1 MGSDASGNIG
11 SGINLTGGS
20 GYDVVVFNTAKGPI
34 TIDLSRKS
42 FSGGG
47 GGGRI
52 EGVEG
57 IIGSLFGDTMLGDDG
72 PNLFDGGF
80 GADIFFGGA
89 GDDTLAGGD
98 GLDLAIYLGSSSK
111 YTVTADGK
119 GGLTISGGADGRD
132 TLTGVERISFG
143 DKSLAFDLSPEGSA
157 GKTALLAGALLGK
170 GSLANAPLMGTLVSY
185 FDGGKSLS
193 DASNLLITS
202 GIVSQLAG
210 GNSNEALVSFLFTN
224 LIGAPPDAATTAQ
237 LAGLI
242 TSGQFTQA
250 SFLTAALQLDLT
262 QSVVGLTGL
271 ASSGLV
277 FG

>member
-1 MGSDASGNIG
+1 MTTCTRFGGASAAPRGLFDALQERQQIERF
-11 SGINLTGGS
+11 LERHTGADDLGVRFDGTQLAAGLRLS
-20 GYDVVVFNTAKGPI
+20 KLLVEKRYDVVVFNTAKGPI

-89 GDDTLAGGD
+89 GDDTLVGGD

-157 GKTALLAGALLGK
+157 GGRHTRRR
-170 GSLANAPLMGTLVSY
+170 
-185 FDGGKSLS
+185 
-193 DASNLLITS
+193 ASP
-202 GIVSQLAG
+202 GRARR
-210 GNSNEALVSFLFTN
+210 
-224 LIGAPPDAATTAQ
+224 PPRPR
-237 LAGLI
+237 
-242 TSGQFTQA
+242 
-250 SFLTAALQLDLT
+250 
-262 QSVVGLTGL
+262 
-271 ASSGLV
+271 
-277 FG
+277 